1 MSNTE
6 DPEITR
12 IRTEYERRRREI
24 SKDFYSWRKP
34 VNQFFHSQLTRLAIR
49 VLVEHNLFPLG
60 KRSFLE
66 VGCGTGSRLVESLHW
81 GALPSHVAGIDLI
94 EDRVKS
100 ARAVLSEADIQC
112 GDARDLPW
120 SDASFDVVSQ
130 FTVFTS
136 ILDPTMKQTVAS
148 EMIRVLKSDGIILWY
163 DFRYDNPF
171 NHNVKGVGARELRS
185 LFPGCHITLHATTL
199 APPVARTLVPI
210 SWIAALVL
218 EKIPFL
224 RTHYLAVI
232 KKNKRNT

>member
-1 MSNTE
+1 MGNLENS
-6 DPEITR
+6 EITR

-24 SKDFYSWRKP
+24 QKDFYSWRRP
-34 VNQFFHSQLTRLAIR
+34 VNHFFHSQLARLSIR
-49 VLVEHNLFPLG
+49 VLVEHNLFPLK

-66 VGCGTGSRLVESLHW
+66 VGCGKGSHLIESLHW
-81 GALPSHVAGIDLI
+81 GTLPSRIAGIDLLA
-94 EDRVKS
+94 DRVQS
-100 ARAVLSEADIQC
+100 ARAILPEADIRC

-120 SDASFDVVSQ
+120 LDASFDIVSQ

-136 ILDPTMKQTVAS
+136 ILDPIMKRTVAR
-148 EMIRVLKSDGIILWY
+148 EMLRVLKPDGIILWY

-171 NHNVKGVGARELRS
+171 NRNVKGVGAREIRS
-185 LFPGCHITLHATTL
+185 LFPGCEVALHTTTL
-199 APPVARTLVPI
+199 APPVARTLVPV

-232 KKNKRNT
+232 KKSKKNM